1 MMHNLLDNYF
11 KSFNNKTIATW
22 VKQLKLGL
30 NRVCI
35 QKEFW
40 VYNRRMQNQFV
51 MGMCRY
57 GMDCCAL
64 FHVVYS
70 GVHESYLTYGIT
82 VSGSMSDTKLKKLF
96 LAQKKLLEFC
106 LGIEKNS
113 RINLKHVSELGLTK
127 SKNFPLNFT

>member
-1 MMHNLLDNYF
+1 
-11 KSFNNKTIATW
+11 
-22 VKQLKLGL
+22 
-30 NRVCI
+30 
-35 QKEFW
+35 
-40 VYNRRMQNQFV
+40 MQNQFV

-96 LAQKKLLEFC
+96 LAQKKIIRVLFGER
-106 LGIEKNS
+106 EKFKDKFKTCVRARPYQEQKQTFIHKVEYTES
-113 RINLKHVSELGLTK
+113 
-127 SKNFPLNFT
+127 